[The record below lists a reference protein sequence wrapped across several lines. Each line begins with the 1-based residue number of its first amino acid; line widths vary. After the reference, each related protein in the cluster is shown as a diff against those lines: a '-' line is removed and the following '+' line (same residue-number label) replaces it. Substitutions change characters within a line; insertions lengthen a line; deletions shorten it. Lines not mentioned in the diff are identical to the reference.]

1 MLRGLMLVTLFFLCA
16 NAVATEPPARDPM
29 RGELL
34 YANHCIACHNSQ
46 VHWRQKKVVSDWSTL
61 LSEVRRW
68 QGVAGL
74 GWRDEDTLD
83 VARYLNSLYYRFPPP
98 A

>member
-1 MLRGLMLVTLFFLCA
+1 MLRGLTLVMLWFFCA
-16 NAVATEPPARDPM
+16 NTIAIEVPARDPM

-34 YANHCIACHNSQ
+34 YANHCVACHNAQ
-46 VHWRQKKVVSDWSTL
+46 VHWRQKKIVTDWSTL

-68 QGVAGL
+68 QSVAGL
-74 GWRDEDTLD
+74 GWRDEDSLD
-83 VARYLNSLYYRFPPP
+83 VARYLNALYYRFAPP